1 MKKLPI
7 HPNLVQYI
15 DCKEDSKYF
24 YIVMELASQGT
35 LHDFVKKQNGWKLP
49 ETSVLS
55 MFVQVVNAVKVLHD
69 NKVLHRDLKPEN
81 ILISSDGVVKVGD
94 FGISR

>member
-1 MKKLPI
+1 
-7 HPNLVQYI
+7 
-15 DCKEDSKYF
+15 
-24 YIVMELASQGT
+24 
-35 LHDFVKKQNGWKLP
+35 
-49 ETSVLS
+49 

-81 ILISSDGVVKVGD
+81 VLIFSDGVVKVGD